1 MEKELHRLNV
11 KVFAIAL
18 SLSLSLSLSQIDEN
32 SQVTL
37 NFCKT
42 VTNVYMSMRWAS

>member
-1 MEKELHRLNV
+1 MEKELHRLNI
-11 KVFAIAL
+11 KVFAIVL
-18 SLSLSLSLSQIDEN
+18 SLSLSLSKIDEN

>member
-11 KVFAIAL
+11 KVFAIA
-18 SLSLSLSLSQIDEN
+18 LSLSLSLSQIDEN